1 MSNDKDIFEV
11 PAEGVEI
18 QVQADPVEPP
28 KPIKSARKKREMTPE
43 QKEALLERLRKGR
56 ETAQANRK
64 AKRVPSRTTDEQV
77 PQKAVKV
84 SGRAE
89 VGPAPHGGGVSARH
103 SGGSSEMMAEVKA
116 LRAELAE
123 MRADKA
129 ESRRR
134 KAEERIK
141 KAKVVPVESRAP
153 TPAPETPKPEPPKP
167 VAKAPPKAE
176 KPQVVETEQY
186 YDARTGQI
194 KTRPKRK

>member
-1 MSNDKDIFEV
+1 MASDKDIFEV

-64 AKRVPSRTTDEQV
+64 AKRTTDEQV

-89 VGPAPHGGGVSARH
+89 SPAPTRH

-141 KAKVVPVESRAP
+141 KAKVVPVESRTP
-153 TPAPETPKPEPPKP
+153 TPAPAPETPKPEPPKP